1 MRCRRA
7 ADGAPTTEGEQ
18 GMRLQGQR
26 SNTGLKLLLL
36 LIVVIAIVAVAYF
49 MYLAPR

>member
-1 MRCRRA
+1 
-7 ADGAPTTEGEQ
+7 
-18 GMRLQGQR
+18 MRLQGQS

-36 LIVVIAIVAVAYF
+36 LIVVIAILAVVYF